1 MEELISLAEM
11 EVGSKAIIKT
21 ISGHNAITRR
31 LRDMGLI
38 PNATVSCEHK
48 APLGDPIDILIKGS
62 HLTLRKSE
70 AEAVKVQII

>member
-1 MEELISLAEM
+1 MEGLISLAEL
-11 EVGSKAIIKT
+11 EIGSKAVIRAIN
-21 ISGHNAITRR
+21 GHNAITRR

-70 AEAVKVQII
+70 AEVIKVQVL